1 MSLRASTSTLNASS
15 SVRTARVHSPPPP
28 LFVNGSSL
36 ILLLAWAKDEP
47 PSPTDDHPGL
57 PDAHHAP
64 PSITSFQST
73 SASNEPSRWW
83 AFTRPRG
90 DSDAALDPNSTVQ
103 EKPDRKS
110 VSFKDRSMSWLPSQ
124 GGTSFPRRNR
134 GQSMNRNWNLSIT
147 LPTPPASAFTM
158 QHNATPGWDAP
169 WTSRVGA
176 QGPAGHEP
184 SEYIEE
190 EDEGSSPVDPDKHR
204 SVWQRRRKRLRAFIL
219 SNAYVPLLFRCINIL
234 FTTTALAIAIRI
246 RLLEKRMGTMGELGS
261 SPTLVIIF
269 APPTLVHVMSSIYLE
284 YFGRPLG
291 LWRTSAK
298 LAHTLFEVLFI
309 CAWSAALSLSFDNF
323 FTSVIPCTSASTI
336 SWYSTIPRPQSKDPV
351 SGDKRC
357 DDQLALICLVLFG
370 LLAYCANLIIGLYRI
385 FRKGQDTAAP
395 NVMTS
400 RLGRYTSL
408 SIDKTWAFPWVS
420 GILL

>member
-1 MSLRASTSTLNASS
+1 M
-15 SVRTARVHSPPPP
+15 SPPVPQTTTLP
-28 LFVNGSSL
+28 SQTPTMRQSRVR
-36 ILLLAWAKDEP
+36 
-47 PSPTDDHPGL
+47 PSPRFTQPM
-57 PDAHHAP
+57 PQ
-64 PSITSFQST
+64 TS
-73 SASNEPSRWW
+73 PSRWW

-90 DSDAALDPNSTVQ
+90 DSDAALDPSNMVPMQ
-103 EKPDRKS
+103 EKPQRKS
-110 VSFKDRSMSWLPSQ
+110 VSFKDRSMSWLPAQAGS
-124 GGTSFPRRNR
+124 TFPRRTR
-134 GQSMNRNWNLSIT
+134 GQSMNRNWNLSIA
-147 LPTPPASAFTM
+147 LPAAPASTFTQ

-176 QGPAGHEP
+176 QGPADHHNLED
-184 SEYIEE
+184 IEDD
-190 EDEGSSPVDPDKHR
+190 DEGSSPVDPDKHR
-204 SVWQRRRKRLRAFIL
+204 TVWQRRRKRLRAFIL
-219 SNAYVPLLFRCINIL
+219 SNAYVPLLFRCINIS

-246 RLLEKRMGTMGELGS
+246 RLLERRMHTMGELGS

-309 CAWSAALSLSFDNF
+309 CAWSAALSLCFDNF

-336 SWYSTIPRPQSKDPV
+336 SWYSTMPRPQASDPV

-370 LLAYCANLIIGLYRI
+370 LLAYCANLIISLYRI
-385 FRKGQDTAAP
+385 FEKIKYHNPAA
-395 NVMTS
+395 S
-400 RLGRYTSL
+400 R
-408 SIDKTWAFPWVS
+408 SIMS
-420 GILL
+420 